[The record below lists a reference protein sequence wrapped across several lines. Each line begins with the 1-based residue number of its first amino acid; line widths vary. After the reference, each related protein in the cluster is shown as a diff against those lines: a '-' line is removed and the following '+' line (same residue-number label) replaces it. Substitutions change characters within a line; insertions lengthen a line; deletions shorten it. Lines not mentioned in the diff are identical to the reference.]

1 MLENIL
7 HKYFGLDENWN
18 DDYEKERAN
27 WNKSYQEL
35 VDLIYDLEEL
45 GVLNG
50 DKVVDKLDIIDSEES
65 EVE

>member
-7 HKYFGLDENWN
+7 IKYFGLDENWN
-18 DDYEKERAN
+18 DDHEKAHIN

-35 VDLIYDLEEL
+35 VDLIYDLDEL

-50 DKVVDKLDIIDSEES
+50 DKVVDKLDIIDKS
-65 EVE
+65 EVD

>member
-65 EVE
+65 EVK

>member
-7 HKYFGLDENWN
+7 IKYFGLDENWN
-18 DDYEKERAN
+18 EDYEKEHTN

-35 VDLIYDLEEL
+35 VDLIYDLDEL

-50 DKVVDKLDIIDSEES
+50 NKVVDKLDAIDSEES

>member
-18 DDYEKERAN
+18 DDYEKERIN

-35 VDLIYDLEEL
+35 VDLIYDLDEL

-65 EVE
+65 

>member
-7 HKYFGLDENWN
+7 IKYFGLDENWN
-18 DDYEKERAN
+18 DDYEKAHIN

-35 VDLIYDLEEL
+35 VDLIYDLDEL

-50 DKVVDKLDIIDSEES
+50 DKVVDKLDIVDKS